1 MKLRTLLCIVGAAC
15 IATNAIAQDH
25 PDHPEQPKQPDHPDH
40 PDSVPATPLEKP
52 TPVAK
57 IDVKPQPPTPLFIGD
72 KAPSVTVDHW
82 IKGDAIEGFEE
93 GQVYVMEFWATWCG
107 PCVTSMPHL
116 SGVQEEYG
124 DKVKIIGVSSE
135 KSTEIVTEFLAKT
148 NKRDNKL
155 NNDRMRYTVAV
166 DPDRSTSRVF
176 MEASNQRGIPTA
188 FIINGNGQVAWIGH
202 PMSMD
207 EPLKE
212 VIEGTWDLE
221 AAATAFRLEAEQENA
236 MKEMNSVYQSARTSG
251 DWDAWIAAIDNFTTK
266 YGENA
271 QMEEAKF
278 QAFLTGKKDKKAAY
292 TWAKKMAKKSWD
304 NAQFLNAM
312 AWGIVDETPEDLR
325 DLDFALRVAK
335 RASDLMDNK
344 DPMILDTLARCYWD
358 MGKKYKAIAWQE
370 KAVEYLGDDGMN
382 ASILETLNEY
392 KATLANVDE

>member
-1 MKLRTLLCIVGAAC
+1 M
-15 IATNAIAQDH
+15 
-25 PDHPEQPKQPDHPDH
+25 
-40 PDSVPATPLEKP
+40 
-52 TPVAK
+52 
-57 IDVKPQPPTPLFIGD
+57 VKPAPPTPLFIGEE
-72 KAPSVTVDHW
+72 APAVSVDHW
-82 IKGDAIEGFEE
+82 IKGDSIDGFED

-107 PCVTSMPHL
+107 PCVSSMPHL

-135 KSTEIVTEFLAKT
+135 KAPEIVTEFLAKT

-221 AAATAFRLEAEQENA
+221 AAATAFRLEAEQEIA
-236 MKEMNSVYQSARTSG
+236 MKEMNSVYQTARTSG
-251 DWDAWIAAIDNFTTK
+251 DWDTWITAIDNFTAK
-266 YGENA
+266 YGGNA
-271 QMEEAKF
+271 RMEEAKF
-278 QAFLTGKKDKKAAY
+278 QALLTGKKDKKAAY
-292 TWAKKMAKKSWD
+292 AWAKKMVKKAWD
-304 NAQFLNAM
+304 NAQSLNAM

-335 RASDLMDNK
+335 RASDLTDNK

-370 KAVEYLGDDGMN
+370 KAVEYLGDDEMN

>member
-1 MKLRTLLCIVGAAC
+1 MKSRTILCIVTGAC
-15 IATNAIAQDH
+15 IATNTLAQDH
-25 PDHPEQPKQPDHPDH
+25 PDHPGNQEH
-40 PDSVPATPLEKP
+40 PDSVPAIPLEKP
-52 TPVAK
+52 TPVEE
-57 IDVKPQPPTPLFIGD
+57 IEVKPEPPTPLFIGD
-72 KAPSVTVDHW
+72 KAPAVTVDHW
-82 IKGDAIEGFEE
+82 IKGDAIDGFED

-116 SGVQEEYG
+116 SSVQEEYG

-135 KSTEIVTEFLAKT
+135 KSPEVVTEFLAKT

-212 VIEGTWDLE
+212 VIEGKWDLE
-221 AAATAFRLEAEQENA
+221 AAASAFRLEAEQEIA
-236 MKEMNSVYQSARTSG
+236 MKEMNSVYQTARTSG
-251 DWDAWIAAIDNFTTK
+251 DWDVWITAIDNFTAK
-266 YGENA
+266 YGGNA
-271 QMEEAKF
+271 RMEEAKF
-278 QAFLTGKKDKKAAY
+278 QALLTGKKDKKAAY
-292 TWAKKMAKKSWD
+292 AWAKKMVKKVWD
-304 NAQFLNAM
+304 NAQSLNAM
-312 AWGIVDETPEDLR
+312 AWAIVDETPEDLR

-335 RASDLMDNK
+335 RASDLTDNK

-370 KAVEYLGDDGMN
+370 KAVEYLGDDEMN
-382 ASILETLNEY
+382 ASILDTLNEY